1 VEEGLFVAQRQ
12 VVRHCATA
20 VPQPEK
26 RQLLVRNR
34 HWTPRND
41 RRMAADTQEM
51 ARFTSVRQKPS
62 LSSKRCL

>member
-1 VEEGLFVAQRQ
+1 MGESVFGIKSGLRFRFCQVAQRQ

-34 HWTPRND
+34 H
-41 RRMAADTQEM
+41 
-51 ARFTSVRQKPS
+51 
-62 LSSKRCL
+62 